1 MWFYFL
7 YRKKL
12 NIFKSYLH
20 RYFRIT
26 TVIAAAI
33 LFFITLFKYL
43 GDGPMW
49 NASLANP
56 IRLCE
61 KYWWS
66 ALLHIQNYVNPDGI
80 VSERICEMGHKNI
93 NSD

>member
-1 MWFYFL
+1 
-7 YRKKL
+7 
-12 NIFKSYLH
+12 
-20 RYFRIT
+20 
-26 TVIAAAI
+26 VIAAAI

-49 NASLANP
+49 NASLAHP
-56 IRLCE
+56 IGLCE

-80 VSERICEMGHKNI
+80 VSERNCEIRYKNFR
-93 NSD
+93 SY